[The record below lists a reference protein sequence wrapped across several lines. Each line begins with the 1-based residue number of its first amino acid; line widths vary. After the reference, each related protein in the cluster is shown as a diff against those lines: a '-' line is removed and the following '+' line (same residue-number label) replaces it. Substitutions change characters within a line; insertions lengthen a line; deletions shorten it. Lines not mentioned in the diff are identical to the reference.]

1 MQKSRGLSTLK
12 AYIEENAMIEFQ
24 ILSRKENGHYHLFL
38 NLEGKYNRKQT
49 WNFFCMKH
57 NSMEMISIVEAFE
70 KG

>member
-38 NLEGKYNRKQT
+38 NLKGK
-49 WNFFCMKH
+49 
-57 NSMEMISIVEAFE
+57 
-70 KG
+70 